1 MTKKQRILR
10 KAYKNGAD
18 ISLVDIAYGDKH
30 HIDKIIYG
38 RFWRIKKLLGVKP

>member
-10 KAYKNGAD
+10 KAYKNGDD
-18 ISLVDIAYGDKH
+18 ISLVDIIYGDKH

-38 RFWRIKKLLGVKP
+38 RLWIIRKIMRLKR